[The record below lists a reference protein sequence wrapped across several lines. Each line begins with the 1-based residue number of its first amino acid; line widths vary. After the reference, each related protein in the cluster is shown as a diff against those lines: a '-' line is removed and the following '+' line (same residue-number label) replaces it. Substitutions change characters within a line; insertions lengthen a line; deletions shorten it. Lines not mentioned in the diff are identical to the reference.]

1 MTSAAASVRIAFVLL
16 AGLVLASCASTAI
29 PKQPRTTDPVIGIA
43 AREKLGDVMT
53 ADGMT
58 VYVYTKDR
66 PRQTVCYDICAM
78 NWPPL
83 LVTHTPTL
91 SQSFPGGAFGSVI
104 RQDGSK
110 QLTYKN
116 LPLYLYI
123 EDPPGTD
130 QANGQGVDQE
140 WFVVKP

>member
-1 MTSAAASVRIAFVLL
+1 MRVWSRYPVSALV
-16 AGLVLASCASTAI
+16 AGLLLASCASTAI
-29 PKQPRTTDPVIGIA
+29 PTQPRTTDPVIGVA
-43 AREKLGDVMT
+43 PREKLGDVLT

-58 VYVYTKDR
+58 VYVYTKDI

-83 LVTHTPTL
+83 LVTPTPTL
-91 SQSFPGGAFGSVI
+91 DHSFPGGSFGSVI
-104 RQDGSK
+104 RKDGER

-130 QANGQGVDQE
+130 QANGQDVDHE

>member
-1 MTSAAASVRIAFVLL
+1 MMRPLL
-16 AGLVLASCASTAI
+16 AALLVIVTVGCGSTAI

-43 AREKLGDVMT
+43 PREKLGDVLT

-58 VYVYTKDR
+58 VYEYTKDL
-66 PRQTVCYDICAM
+66 PRETVCYDICAM
-78 NWPPL
+78 DWPPL

-91 SQSFPGGAFGSVI
+91 SHTFAGNAFGSVT
-104 RQDGSK
+104 RKDGSR

-130 QANGQGVDQE
+130 QANGQNVDGV
-140 WFVVKP
+140 WFIVHP

>member
-1 MTSAAASVRIAFVLL
+1 MRLL
-16 AGLVLASCASTAI
+16 ASLLLIVVVSCTSVAI
-29 PKQPRTTDPVIGIA
+29 PKQPRQTDPIIGVA
-43 AREKLGDVMT
+43 PRAKLGDVIT

-58 VYVYTKDR
+58 VYLYTKDI

-83 LVTHTPTL
+83 LITHTPTL
-91 SQSFPGGAFGSVI
+91 SHTFPGNSFGSVT
-104 RQDGSK
+104 RKDGTR
-110 QLTYKN
+110 QLTYEN

-130 QANGQGVDQE
+130 QANGQDVDHE
-140 WFVVKP
+140 WFIVKP